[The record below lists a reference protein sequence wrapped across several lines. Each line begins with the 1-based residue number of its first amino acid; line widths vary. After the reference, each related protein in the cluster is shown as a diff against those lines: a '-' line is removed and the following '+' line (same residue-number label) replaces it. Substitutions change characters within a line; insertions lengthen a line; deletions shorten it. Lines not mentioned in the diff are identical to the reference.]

1 MKPQPDVP
9 ASERGAALLSILLL
23 VAILSVI
30 AATTLD
36 RVILSTKLSGNG
48 QAMRQARL
56 LAFAA
61 EDIAL
66 ARLADLRAADTTQ
79 TTMAG
84 GWLATPRR
92 FQLPGGTISAT
103 VHDSSNCF
111 NLNSLVQDSEGALA
125 INPIGRDQF
134 VSLMTVLSI
143 PENSARSIAAA
154 AVDWADSDNSPQQ
167 NGGAEDSDYLG
178 SAQSYLAANQLFAH
192 KSELRSVKNVTPAIY
207 AKLSPFLC
215 ALPVASLSPLN
226 ANTLLPEQAP
236 LLAMLYPSG
245 AMTINNA
252 RSILA
257 KRPGGGYGSVLRFWE
272 SFGAQSAKP
281 IQAVQDQV
289 KMTSNWFRLDL
300 AVTSGDIEL
309 RETALIAAEVVPP
322 KIVWRSWGEAE

>member
-1 MKPQPDVP
+1 MKPQPNVP

-48 QAMRQARL
+48 QAIRQARL
-56 LAFAA
+56 LAYAA

-66 ARLADLRAADTTQ
+66 ARLADLRAADASQ
-79 TTMAG
+79 TTLAG

-154 AVDWADSDNSPQQ
+154 AGDWADSDNAAQP
-167 NGGAEDSDYLG
+167 GGAEDSDYLG
-178 SAQSYLAANQLFAH
+178 SAENYLAANRLFAH

-226 ANTLLPEQAP
+226 PNTVLPEQAP

-245 AMTINNA
+245 AMTINTA

-257 KRPGGGYGSVLRFWE
+257 KRPSGGYGSVLRFWE
-272 SFGAQSAKP
+272 SFGAQSIKP

-300 AVTSGDIEL
+300 AVMSGDIEL
-309 RETALIAAEVVPP
+309 RETALIAAEVAPP

>member
-1 MKPQPDVP
+1 MNPQLDIP

-56 LAFAA
+56 LAYAA

-66 ARLADLRAADTTQ
+66 ARLADLRAADATQ

-111 NLNSLVQDSEGALA
+111 NLNSLVEDNEGGLA

-134 VSLMTVLSI
+134 VSLMSALSI
-143 PENSARSIAAA
+143 PENSGRPIAAA
-154 AVDWADSDNSPQQ
+154 AVDWADSDNSTQP
-167 NGGAEDSDYLG
+167 GGAEDSDYLG

-215 ALPVASLSPLN
+215 ALPAASLSPLN
-226 ANTLLPEQAP
+226 PNTLSPEQAP

-245 AMTINNA
+245 ALTINNA

-272 SFGAQSAKP
+272 SVGAQSAKP

-300 AVTSGDIEL
+300 TVTSGDIEL
-309 RETALIAAEVVPP
+309 RETALIAAEVAPP
-322 KIVWRSWGEAE
+322 KIVWRSWGEAG

>member
-1 MKPQPDVP
+1 MNPQPNIP

-30 AATTLD
+30 AATMLD

-48 QAMRQARL
+48 QLMRQARL
-56 LAFAA
+56 LAYAA

-66 ARLADLRAADTTQ
+66 ARLADLRAADAAQ

-111 NLNSLVQDSEGALA
+111 NLNSLVQDGEGGLA

-134 VSLMTVLSI
+134 VSLMSALSI
-143 PENSARSIAAA
+143 PENSSRPIAAA
-154 AVDWADSDNSPQQ
+154 AVDWADSDNSTQP
-167 NGGAEDSDYLG
+167 GGAEDSDYLG
-178 SAQSYLAANQLFAH
+178 SAQSYLAANRLFAH

-226 ANTLLPEQAP
+226 PNTLLPEQAP

-245 AMTINNA
+245 GMTINTA

-281 IQAVQDQV
+281 IQMVQDQV

-309 RETALIAAEVVPP
+309 RETALIAAELAPP

>member
-1 MKPQPDVP
+1 MNPQPNIP

-56 LAFAA
+56 LAYAA

-66 ARLADLRAADTTQ
+66 ARLADLRAADAAQ

-84 GWLATPRR
+84 GWLGTPRR

-103 VHDSSNCF
+103 VHDSGNCF
-111 NLNSLVQDSEGALA
+111 NLNSLVQDSEGGLA

-134 VSLMTVLSI
+134 VSLMSALSI
-143 PENSARSIAAA
+143 PENSAQPIAAA
-154 AVDWADSDNSPQQ
+154 AVDWADSDSSAQPS
-167 NGGAEDSDYLG
+167 GAEDSDYLG
-178 SAQSYLAANQLFAH
+178 SAQNHLAANRLFAH

-215 ALPVASLSPLN
+215 ALPIASLSPLN
-226 ANTLLPEQAP
+226 PNTLLPEQAP

-245 AMTINNA
+245 AMTINTA

-257 KRPGGGYGSVLRFWE
+257 KRSSGGYGSVLRFWE

-281 IQAVQDQV
+281 VQAVQDQV

-309 RETALIAAEVVPP
+309 RETALIAAEVAPP